1 MSHFDTV
8 LLTFGILMRYMHA
21 AIPALPL
28 VLGDNPLTI
37 GQFFT
42 SLYGKLTAFAL
53 ALSTFFFAWAA
64 VLYGASGTGNERAK
78 QHAQAALY
86 AALVGLALAL
96 LAGVVAGLIS
106 AAASGQ

>member
-1 MSHFDTV
+1 MSHFHT
-8 LLTFGILMRYMHA
+8 LMAALGILAQHV
-21 AIPALPL
+21 PL
-28 VLGDNPLTI
+28 ANQQGLLLLGDDPLTI
-37 GQFFT
+37 QKFFS

-64 VLYGASGTGNERAK
+64 ILYGASGTGNERAK

-96 LAGVVAGLIS
+96 LAGVVAGLIND
-106 AAASGQ
+106 AASGT

>member
-1 MSHFDTV
+1 MSHFDAI
-8 LLTFGILMRYMHA
+8 LLLFGAFTQRIHALSMHVGLILGA
-21 AIPALPL
+21 
-28 VLGDNPLTI
+28 NPITI
-37 GQFFT
+37 DQFFNN
-42 SLYGKLTAFAL
+42 LYGKLTAFAL

-106 AAASGQ
+106 AAAKGQ